1 MKILKNI
8 KQSKTVSMKKIVAI
22 LIVIFWTMNYG
33 HGQTK
38 PMFSQ
43 YMFNMLNMNP
53 AYAGIRNTTSITA
66 LGRTQWVGIDGAP
79 KTGSVSV
86 DTRLNDKNWGLGMQ
100 LYDDELGIEKS
111 TGVQGYVSLHLP
123 LSYEEGGTTLS
134 MGVGFGLLN
143 YRGLFTQAQQHLINP
158 GDPAFSND
166 VKGLEPNAGAG
177 ILLHKERWYVGASLP
192 SLLQSQILS
201 NGQLNV
207 SSLLQRNELFLT
219 GGYVFGEEDAQVRW
233 KPSVLLK
240 MASGAPVET
249 DINLNVWFDNT
260 FSAGASYRTGD
271 SFIGMIELQASPNF
285 RIGFAYDYTVSQL
298 NPFARGTYEL
308 MLRYEIGS
316 GSRGVAAPIRYY

>member
-1 MKILKNI
+1 MKLFRNI
-8 KQSKTVSMKKIVAI
+8 KQSKTVSMKKT
-22 LIVIFWTMNYG
+22 VIMLTAVLGMMNYG
-33 HGQTK
+33 HSQTK

-53 AYAGIRNTTSITA
+53 AYAGIRNTTNITA
-66 LGRTQWVGIDGAP
+66 LGRDQWVGIDGAP
-79 KTGSVSV
+79 KTGSISA

-158 GDPAFSND
+158 GDPAFSKD
-166 VKGLEPNAGAG
+166 VKGWEPNAGIGA
-177 ILLHKERWYVGASLP
+177 LLHKERWYIGASLP

-207 SSLLQRNELFLT
+207 SSLLQANEVFVT
-219 GGYVFGEEDAQVRW
+219 GGYVLGDENAEVRW
-233 KPSVLLK
+233 KPSVLFK
-240 MASGAPVET
+240 IAPGAPVEA
-249 DINLNVWFDNT
+249 DINLNAWFNNV
-260 FSAGASYRTGD
+260 FSIGASYRTGD
-271 SFIGMIELQASPNF
+271 SFLGMIELQASPNF

-298 NPFARGTYEL
+298 NSFARGTYEL
-308 MLRYEIGS
+308 MLRYEIGQ
-316 GSRGVAAPIRYY
+316 GGRGVAAPIRYY